1 MVREP
6 KGEKSMSEKKSIEQV
21 KTELKQMRRQN
32 ILLQSMYDTEARL
45 RKRLEYLTD
54 SDKDERDKIEYI
66 LRNLDIAG
74 QIKKCNAIEK
84 EYAEAISKLSLE
96 ESTIIYAR
104 YQQGMTN
111 VQIARNF
118 YYSVDGL
125 QKRINRLVHK
135 IWRIVNE

>member
-6 KGEKSMSEKKSIEQV
+6 KGEKLMSEKKSIDQV

-32 ILLQSMYDTEARL
+32 ILLQSMYETEARL
-45 RKRLEYLTD
+45 RKRLEYLSD
-54 SDKDERDKIEYI
+54 SEKDERDKIEYI

-96 ESTIIYAR
+96 DSTIIYAR

-118 YYSVDGL
+118 YYSVDGM

>member
-1 MVREP
+1 M
-6 KGEKSMSEKKSIEQV
+6 KSIDQV

-45 RKRLEYLTD
+45 RKRLEYLSD
-54 SDKDERDKIEYI
+54 SEKEERDKIEYI

-84 EYAEAISKLSLE
+84 EYAKAISKLSLE
-96 ESTIIYAR
+96 DSTIIYAR

-118 YYSVDGL
+118 YYSVDGM

>member
-1 MVREP
+1 
-6 KGEKSMSEKKSIEQV
+6 
-21 KTELKQMRRQN
+21 
-32 ILLQSMYDTEARL
+32 MYDTEARL
-45 RKRLEYLTD
+45 RKRLEYLSD
-54 SDKDERDKIEYI
+54 SEKVERDKIEYI

-74 QIKKCNAIEK
+74 QIRKCNAIEK
-84 EYAEAISKLSLE
+84 EYAKAISKLSLE
-96 ESTIIYAR
+96 DSTIIYAR

-118 YYSVDGL
+118 YYSVDGM

>member
-1 MVREP
+1 M
-6 KGEKSMSEKKSIEQV
+6 KSIEQV

-32 ILLQSMYDTEARL
+32 ILLQSMYDTESRL
-45 RKRLEYLTD
+45 RKRLEYLSD
-54 SDKDERDKIEYI
+54 SEKEERDKIEYI

-84 EYAEAISKLSLE
+84 EYAKAISKLSLE
-96 ESTIIYAR
+96 DSTIIYAR

-118 YYSVDGL
+118 YYSVDGM

>member
-1 MVREP
+1 M
-6 KGEKSMSEKKSIEQV
+6 KSIDQV

-32 ILLQSMYDTEARL
+32 ILLQSMYDTESRL
-45 RKRLEYLTD
+45 RKRLEYLSD
-54 SDKDERDKIEYI
+54 SEQEERGKIEYI

-74 QIKKCNAIEK
+74 QIRKCNAIEK
-84 EYAEAISKLSLE
+84 EYAKAISKLSLE
-96 ESTIIYAR
+96 DSTIIYAR

-118 YYSVDGL
+118 YYSVDGM

>member
-1 MVREP
+1 M
-6 KGEKSMSEKKSIEQV
+6 KSIEQV

-45 RKRLEYLTD
+45 RKRLEYLSD
-54 SDKDERDKIEYI
+54 SEKVERDKIEYI

-74 QIKKCNAIEK
+74 QIRKCNAIEK
-84 EYAEAISKLSLE
+84 EYAKAISKLSLE
-96 ESTIIYAR
+96 DSTIIYAR

-118 YYSVDGL
+118 YYSVDGM

>member
-1 MVREP
+1 M
-6 KGEKSMSEKKSIEQV
+6 KSIEQV

-54 SDKDERDKIEYI
+54 SEKDERDKIEYI

-74 QIKKCNAIEK
+74 QIRKCNAIEK

-96 ESTIIYAR
+96 DSTIIYAR

-118 YYSVDGL
+118 YYSVDGM

>member
-1 MVREP
+1 M
-6 KGEKSMSEKKSIEQV
+6 KSIDQV

-45 RKRLEYLTD
+45 RKRLEYLSD
-54 SDKDERDKIEYI
+54 SEQEERDKIEYI

-84 EYAEAISKLSLE
+84 EYAKAISKLSLE
-96 ESTIIYAR
+96 DSTIIYAR

-118 YYSVDGL
+118 YYSVDGM

>member
-1 MVREP
+1 M
-6 KGEKSMSEKKSIEQV
+6 KSIEQV

-32 ILLQSMYDTEARL
+32 ILLQSMYDTEAML
-45 RKRLEYLTD
+45 RKRLEYLSD
-54 SDKDERDKIEYI
+54 SEQEERDKIECI

-74 QIKKCNAIEK
+74 QIRKCNAIEK
-84 EYAEAISKLSLE
+84 EYAKAISKLSLE
-96 ESTIIYAR
+96 DSTIIYAR

-118 YYSVDGL
+118 YYSVDGM

>member
-1 MVREP
+1 M
-6 KGEKSMSEKKSIEQV
+6 KSIELV

-96 ESTIIYAR
+96 DSTIIYAR

-118 YYSVDGL
+118 YYSVDGM

>member
-1 MVREP
+1 M
-6 KGEKSMSEKKSIEQV
+6 KSIEQV

-32 ILLQSMYDTEARL
+32 ILLQSMYDTESRL
-45 RKRLEYLTD
+45 RKRLEYLSD
-54 SDKDERDKIEYI
+54 SEQEERGKIEYI

-74 QIKKCNAIEK
+74 QIRKCNAIEK
-84 EYAEAISKLSLE
+84 EYAKAISKLSLE
-96 ESTIIYAR
+96 DSTIIYAR

-118 YYSVDGL
+118 YYSVDGM

>member
-1 MVREP
+1 M
-6 KGEKSMSEKKSIEQV
+6 KSIDQV

-32 ILLQSMYDTEARL
+32 ILLQSMYDTESRL
-45 RKRLEYLTD
+45 RKRLEYLSD
-54 SDKDERDKIEYI
+54 SEKEERDKIEYI

-74 QIKKCNAIEK
+74 QIRKCNAIEK
-84 EYAEAISKLSLE
+84 EYAKAISKLSLE
-96 ESTIIYAR
+96 DSTIIYAR

-118 YYSVDGL
+118 YYSVDGM

>member
-1 MVREP
+1 M
-6 KGEKSMSEKKSIEQV
+6 KSIEQV

-45 RKRLEYLTD
+45 RKRLEYLSD
-54 SDKDERDKIEYI
+54 SEKEERDKIEYI

-84 EYAEAISKLSLE
+84 EYAKAISKLSLE
-96 ESTIIYAR
+96 DSTIIYAR

-118 YYSVDGL
+118 YYSVDGM

>member
-1 MVREP
+1 M
-6 KGEKSMSEKKSIEQV
+6 KSIEQV

-54 SDKDERDKIEYI
+54 SEKDERDKIEYI

-96 ESTIIYAR
+96 DSTIIYAR
-104 YQQGMTN
+104 YQEGMTN

-118 YYSVDGL
+118 YYSVDGM

>member
-1 MVREP
+1 M
-6 KGEKSMSEKKSIEQV
+6 KSIEQV

-45 RKRLEYLTD
+45 RKRLEYLSD
-54 SDKDERDKIEYI
+54 SEKEERDKIEYI

-74 QIKKCNAIEK
+74 QIRKCNAIEK
-84 EYAEAISKLSLE
+84 EYAKAISKLSLE

-118 YYSVDGL
+118 YYSVDGM

>member
-1 MVREP
+1 M
-6 KGEKSMSEKKSIEQV
+6 KSIEQV

-45 RKRLEYLTD
+45 RKRLEYLSD
-54 SDKDERDKIEYI
+54 SEKDERDKIEYI

-96 ESTIIYAR
+96 DSTIIYAR

-118 YYSVDGL
+118 YYSVDGM
-125 QKRINRLVHK
+125 QKRINRLEHK

>member
-1 MVREP
+1 M
-6 KGEKSMSEKKSIEQV
+6 KSIEQV

-45 RKRLEYLTD
+45 RKRLEYLSD
-54 SDKDERDKIEYI
+54 SEKEERDKIEYI

-74 QIKKCNAIEK
+74 QIRKCNAIEK
-84 EYAEAISKLSLE
+84 EYAKAISKLSLE
-96 ESTIIYAR
+96 DSTIIYAR

-118 YYSVDGL
+118 YYSVDGM

>member
-6 KGEKSMSEKKSIEQV
+6 KGERSMSEKKSIEQV

-54 SDKDERDKIEYI
+54 SEKDERDKIEYI

>member
-1 MVREP
+1 M
-6 KGEKSMSEKKSIEQV
+6 KSIEQV

-45 RKRLEYLTD
+45 RKRLEYLSD
-54 SDKDERDKIEYI
+54 SEKDERDKIEYI

-96 ESTIIYAR
+96 DSTIIYAR

-118 YYSVDGL
+118 YYSVDGM

>member
-1 MVREP
+1 
-6 KGEKSMSEKKSIEQV
+6 MSEKKSIEQV

-54 SDKDERDKIEYI
+54 SEKDERDKIEYI

>member
-1 MVREP
+1 M
-6 KGEKSMSEKKSIEQV
+6 KSIEQV

-32 ILLQSMYDTEARL
+32 ILLQSMYDTESRL
-45 RKRLEYLTD
+45 RKRLEYL
-54 SDKDERDKIEYI
+54 SDIETEERDKIEYI

-84 EYAEAISKLSLE
+84 EYAKAISKLSLE
-96 ESTIIYAR
+96 DSTIIYAR

-118 YYSVDGL
+118 YYSVDGM

>member
-1 MVREP
+1 M
-6 KGEKSMSEKKSIEQV
+6 KSIDQV

-45 RKRLEYLTD
+45 RKRLKYLTD
-54 SDKDERDKIEYI
+54 SEKDERDKIEYI

-84 EYAEAISKLSLE
+84 EYAKAISKLSLE
-96 ESTIIYAR
+96 DSTIIYAR

-118 YYSVDGL
+118 YYSVDGM

>member
-1 MVREP
+1 
-6 KGEKSMSEKKSIEQV
+6 MSEKKSIEQV

-54 SDKDERDKIEYI
+54 SEKDERDKIEYI
-66 LRNLDIAG
+66 LRNLDISG

-118 YYSVDGL
+118 YYSVDGM

>member
-1 MVREP
+1 M
-6 KGEKSMSEKKSIEQV
+6 KSIEQV

-45 RKRLEYLTD
+45 RKRLEYLSD
-54 SDKDERDKIEYI
+54 SDKEERGKIEYI

-74 QIKKCNAIEK
+74 QIRKCNAIEK
-84 EYAEAISKLSLE
+84 EYAKAISKLSLE
-96 ESTIIYAR
+96 DSTIIYAR

-118 YYSVDGL
+118 FYSVDGM